1 MAEITLRNLS
11 VWFGRCAA
19 VDNVSLTVNKGEL
32 VVYLGPSGCGKTTTL
47 RCVAGLEQATS
58 GDILFDGRRVNGLS
72 PSRRNIAMVFQLVS
86 LYPHLNARENI
97 LFPLRARGMSAR
109 EIAKRLDWVTGVF
122 DLGAELRHY
131 PRALPPGARQKV
143 ALARALIR
151 RPEALLLDEPL
162 SAIDEQFRED
172 MRWELGRLQRRLG
185 VTTIYVT
192 HDQREAM
199 SLADRIVLMNG
210 GRIVQTA
217 PPNTIWRDPD
227 DIFAARFIGSPSMN
241 LIPAL
246 PVERGLRLEGS
257 EVVLDESRGVPDWVL
272 AHTGRLLVGIR
283 PAHVDLAETDGLP
296 FQIEHDYSLGRER
309 YFSFQVGD
317 LVCQGADPGGASGRA
332 VRFRPE
338 GLLFFDADSGRRL
351 REGVRP

>member
-47 RCVAGLEQATS
+47 RCVAGLERATS

-72 PSRRNIAMVFQLVS
+72 PSRRNIAMVFQFVS

-109 EIAKRLDWVTGVF
+109 EIARRLDWVTGVF

-257 EVVLDESRGVPDWVL
+257 EVVLDASRGVPDWVL
-272 AHTGRLLVGIR
+272 AQTGRLLVGIR

-309 YFSFQVGD
+309 YFSFRVGD
-317 LVCQGADPGGASGRA
+317 LVCQGADPGGASGGA
-332 VRFRPE
+332 VRLRPE